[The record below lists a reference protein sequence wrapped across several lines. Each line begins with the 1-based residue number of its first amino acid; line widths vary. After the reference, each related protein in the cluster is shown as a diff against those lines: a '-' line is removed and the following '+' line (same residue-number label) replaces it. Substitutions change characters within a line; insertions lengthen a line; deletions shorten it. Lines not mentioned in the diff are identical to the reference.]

1 MDPTVR
7 IRHENR
13 EMIRIA
19 KLCFFD
25 LFNEHSLS
33 RPRTLS
39 YNTLYFTISFSTPL
53 PPFHLPLPPSTLSS
67 PSSHP
72 LLPPS
77 TPPHYPS
84 LPSFYS
90 CGSGGIGS
98 FPLTLPNPL
107 LTLPNPLLP
116 SSTLL
121 LHRWFRRGRIWW
133 GLWRSSSA
141 NRTNIQRSYADRSIG
156 GKWGLYT
163 GRHPLH
169 REFFRAD

>member
-1 MDPTVR
+1 MDSAPYPLAITSSRNLTSPPPSPLPGEGRVDPTVR

-107 LTLPNPLLP
+107 LTLPNPLVLSPPNPLP
-116 SSTLL
+116 LT
-121 LHRWFRRGRIWW
+121 
-133 GLWRSSSA
+133 
-141 NRTNIQRSYADRSIG
+141 
-156 GKWGLYT
+156 
-163 GRHPLH
+163 PP
-169 REFFRAD
+169 